1 MFGFFLFGME
11 IISIAQYSISWFEA
25 VALDLHGNKEVLAIH
40 KAEDVAKLLKEKTNL
55 SYDITVHKQEQT
67 DEIKQSIG
75 KLSSELAGYP
85 YGISAIEG
93 ETSLKSQCDRYAR
106 PFFWCQISW
115 CRMAHMN
122 GG

>member
-1 MFGFFLFGME
+1 MGGNTKT
-11 IISIAQYSISWFEA
+11 QFEA

-75 KLSSELAGYP
+75 KLSSLVGALQIHEVMIDSNLVIKKKNLP
-85 YGISAIEG
+85 
-93 ETSLKSQCDRYAR
+93 TD
-106 PFFWCQISW
+106 PFYKAVLINQTRRTVANDLEFDDI
-115 CRMAHMN
+115 
-122 GG
+122 